1 MPSPELSF
9 AHHCS
14 RAAFMILSSALLMKV
29 CAHAFTCT
37 CVHSLYSENKLG
49 LTAQYIDRIHLDE
62 YNLPVFPNSR
72 FRVWLADKVQM
83 EIFLDSDQEEEK
95 GWERLAPR
103 PVVALSKP
111 NLD

>member
-1 MPSPELSF
+1 MLS
-9 AHHCS
+9 HPYS
-14 RAAFMILSSALLMKV
+14 TAAFIILSSALLMKV
-29 CAHAFTCT
+29 CAHTFTHT
-37 CVHSLYSENKLG
+37 CVRSLYSENKLG

-95 GWERLAPR
+95 EWERLAPW
-103 PVVALSKP
+103 PLVALSKP
-111 NLD
+111 NLN

>member
-1 MPSPELSF
+1 MPSSELLPLLHSYLYYPELCPPNAST
-9 AHHCS
+9 H
-14 RAAFMILSSALLMKV
+14 
-29 CAHAFTCT
+29 T
-37 CVHSLYSENKLG
+37 HSLYSENKLG

-83 EIFLDSDQEEEK
+83 EIFLDPGQEEEK

-103 PVVALSKP
+103 PAVALSNP
-111 NLD
+111 TWTDTCRAA